1 MRSSS
6 RRLVVVAAVLLLPSL
21 LVAWGGASGESPT
34 SAATIGLQR
43 SPTTEVGSL
52 GPVPTLPFVD
62 NPDPTQCGIPQVWRK
77 VDPAWITGWD
87 QGKLIEPK
95 VALYDSHMRH
105 KVVGWIPDGG
115 RVKILLVQTNPVLD
129 FYQVRSLDLANPQ
142 TGWVPAP
149 FLSMSPPSS

>member
-1 MRSSS
+1 
-6 RRLVVVAAVLLLPSL
+6 
-21 LVAWGGASGESPT
+21 
-34 SAATIGLQR
+34 
-43 SPTTEVGSL
+43 
-52 GPVPTLPFVD
+52 
-62 NPDPTQCGIPQVWRK
+62 
-77 VDPAWITGWD
+77 
-87 QGKLIEPK
+87 
-95 VALYDSHMRH
+95 MRH